1 MIEKEGI
8 ILPTNKKEGII
19 FTVMMCSL
27 MVIGMSAYNLWVHNS
42 LDIIELAIGF
52 IPGFIVAFVL
62 DVFIVGVV
70 AKKLAFKL
78 PINKNSKFQL
88 IITISALMVIGMVT
102 FMSVFGLI
110 MNGNI
115 SDITFSDYLQ
125 AWKTNIVMALP
136 LQLLIVG
143 PVSRQV
149 LSVIQRQ
156 SNLTQV

>member
-1 MIEKEGI
+1 M
-8 ILPTNKKEGII
+8 PTNKKEGII

-27 MVIGMSAYNLWVHNS
+27 MVIGMSIYNLWVPNS
-42 LDIIELAIGF
+42 LDLIALAIGF

-78 PINKNSKFQL
+78 PINKASKCQL
-88 IITISALMVIGMVT
+88 ILTISTLMVIGMVT
-102 FMSVFGLI
+102 FMSVFGLL

-115 SDITFSDYLQ
+115 SSITFSDYLH
-125 AWKTNIVMALP
+125 AWGTNIIMALP
-136 LQLLIVG
+136 LQLIIVG

-149 LSVIQRQ
+149 LSMIQNQ
-156 SNLTQV
+156 SKSAQV

>member
-1 MIEKEGI
+1 M
-8 ILPTNKKEGII
+8 PTNKKEGII

-27 MVIGMSAYNLWVHNS
+27 MVIGMSTYNLWVHNS

>member
-1 MIEKEGI
+1 
-8 ILPTNKKEGII
+8 
-19 FTVMMCSL
+19 
-27 MVIGMSAYNLWVHNS
+27 
-42 LDIIELAIGF
+42 
-52 IPGFIVAFVL
+52 
-62 DVFIVGVV
+62 
-70 AKKLAFKL
+70 
-78 PINKNSKFQL
+78 
-88 IITISALMVIGMVT
+88 MVIGMVT

>member
-1 MIEKEGI
+1 
-8 ILPTNKKEGII
+8 
-19 FTVMMCSL
+19 
-27 MVIGMSAYNLWVHNS
+27 MVIGMSIYNLWVHNS
-42 LDIIELAIGF
+42 LDLIALAIGF

-78 PINKNSKFQL
+78 PINKASKCQL
-88 IITISALMVIGMVT
+88 ILTISTLMVIGMVT

>member
-1 MIEKEGI
+1 M
-8 ILPTNKKEGII
+8 PTNKKEGII

-88 IITISALMVIGMVT
+88 IITKSALMVIGMVT

>member
-1 MIEKEGI
+1 M
-8 ILPTNKKEGII
+8 PTNKKEGII

>member
-1 MIEKEGI
+1 M
-8 ILPTNKKEGII
+8 PTNKKEGII

-42 LDIIELAIGF
+42 LDFIELSRGF
-52 IPGFIVAFVL
+52 IPVFIVAFVL

>member
-1 MIEKEGI
+1 M
-8 ILPTNKKEGII
+8 PTNKKEGII

-102 FMSVFGLI
+102 FMSVFGLL

-115 SDITFSDYLQ
+115 SSITFSDYLH
-125 AWKTNIVMALP
+125 AWGTNIIMALP
-136 LQLLIVG
+136 LQLIIVG

-149 LSVIQRQ
+149 LSVIQKQ
-156 SNLTQV
+156 SKSVQV

>member
-1 MIEKEGI
+1 M
-8 ILPTNKKEGII
+8 PTNKKEGII

-102 FMSVFGLI
+102 FMSVFGLL

-115 SDITFSDYLQ
+115 SSITFSDYLQ